1 MNLRFSKCVCESCVC
16 VFVCVGSV
24 QASDKI
30 KAQPMLKSHS
40 FRTPHP
46 PSQST
51 WVFLI
56 AT

>member
-1 MNLRFSKCVCESCVC
+1 MNLRFTESHVCVC
-16 VFVCVGSV
+16 VSHVCVGSV